1 MLKLNC
7 VGTSAVCEDKINN
20 ISNFYL
26 SIIHGCVQAQKTNL
40 LVGNL
45 ERDLF
50 SKFRAFLYMVVY
62 DQDSQACMTG
72 GCEQC
77 PMTPAYM

>member
-1 MLKLNC
+1 MSS
-7 VGTSAVCEDKINN
+7 SAVCEEKINN

-26 SIIHGCVQAQKTNL
+26 SNLWMAQKTTL

-50 SKFRAFLYMVVY
+50 SQFRAFLYLVVY

>member
-1 MLKLNC
+1 MC
-7 VGTSAVCEDKINN
+7 PG
-20 ISNFYL
+20 
-26 SIIHGCVQAQKTNL
+26 QKTNL

-50 SKFRAFLYMVVY
+50 SQFRAFLYLVVY

>member
-1 MLKLNC
+1 MS
-7 VGTSAVCEDKINN
+7 TSAVCKDTINN

-26 SIIHGCVQAQKTNL
+26 SNSWMCPGPKTNL

-50 SKFRAFLYMVVY
+50 YQFRAFLYLVVY